1 MNPNIPIDELMI
13 MQHDLRNF
21 TQIDEMIKYVS
32 NGGFW
37 TQDALAAFAV
47 KFHHERVC
55 PLMEIVFFPDG
66 QKMVHD
72 GHHRLVST
80 YLGGRDYVRGDE
92 YVMKLWKYEDYL
104 HINFDNR
111 WVTPFDP
118 RTHVRVAD
126 IGVFKKTAL
135 DLSKTDADAAK
146 SYIRAHQHTYVEAR
160 KWTGVANL
168 AQTYLDS
175 IEKDQYVSMEK

>member
-1 MNPNIPIDELMI
+1 MTINPDILIDELMI
-13 MQHDLRNF
+13 MQHNLRNF
-21 TQIDEMIKYVS
+21 DQIHDMIDYIAK
-32 NGGFW
+32 GGFW
-37 TQDALAAFAV
+37 TKESLAEFAV
-47 KFHHERVC
+47 KLHHERVC

-66 QKMVHD
+66 KKMVHD

-80 YLGGRDYVRGDE
+80 YLGGRKYIRGDE
-92 YVMKLWKYEDYL
+92 YVMKMWKYDDYL

-126 IGVFKKTAL
+126 IGNFKKIAL
-135 DLSKTDADAAK
+135 ELSKIDPAEAEI
-146 SYIRAHQHTYVEAR
+146 YIRARQNTYVETR
-160 KWTGVANL
+160 KWSSVANL

-175 IEKDQYVSMEK
+175 IGK